1 MPAAETDLPD
11 RASNSAEHGDSRRA
25 YREILMNS
33 RSLLMAAT
41 AALAFGLVAPAAQ
54 AKTASALKAPPA
66 APYKTVSSL
75 VPLPDF
81 IPGMGQLFVD
91 PATLPAGP
99 FLGYDH
105 DGNLVNTT
113 YMIPLSLM
121 KADMHLNDLKVPA
134 GVKVDHVDMMYN
146 AGHPGVAEP
155 HIHIVLWHVPAAQES
170 RVAK

>member
-1 MPAAETDLPD
+1 M
-11 RASNSAEHGDSRRA
+11 SSCSV
-25 YREILMNS
+25 
-33 RSLLMAAT
+33 LMAAAV
-41 AALAFGLVAPAAQ
+41 AAAFGLGAPAVQ
-54 AKTASALKAPPA
+54 AAGASVLKAPPA
-66 APYKTVSSL
+66 APYKAVSSL
-75 VPLPDF
+75 VKLPDF

-105 DGNLVNTT
+105 DGHIVNTT

-121 KADMHLNDLKVPA
+121 KPDMHLNNLQVPA
-134 GVKVDHVDMMYN
+134 GAKVDHVDMLYN

-155 HIHIVLWHVPAAQES
+155 HIHIVLWHVPTAQES

>member
-1 MPAAETDLPD
+1 M
-11 RASNSAEHGDSRRA
+11 S
-25 YREILMNS
+25 S
-33 RSLLMAAT
+33 RSFLTAAT
-41 AALAFGLVAPAAQ
+41 AAVVLCFGASVAQ
-54 AKTASALKAPPA
+54 AAGTSALKAPPA
-66 APYKTVSSL
+66 APYKAVSSL
-75 VPLPDF
+75 VKLPDF

-105 DGNLVNTT
+105 EGHLVNTT

-121 KADMHLNDLKVPA
+121 KPDMHLNDLKVPA
-134 GVKVDHVDMMYN
+134 GVKVDHVDIMYN

-155 HIHIVLWHVPAAQES
+155 HIHIVLWNVPAAQEN